1 MENVK
6 FTQGFDELNPPKLS
20 TGLNVLTIL
29 TFIGSAIQI
38 VSSIWGYM
46 SAKTTYDSKDKMLS
60 DLNAEGVP
68 DIARKMVG
76 DPDKFI
82 EMVTKTYENRLPILI
97 IGIVAAALCIYGAM
111 QMRKLKK
118 QGFTF
123 YLVGELLPFLS
134 LALFIGAV
142 GFSGIGFIISIV
154 IALVFIVLYA
164 MQTKNMS

>member
-6 FTQGFDELNPPKLS
+6 FTQGFDDLNPPKLT

-29 TFIGSAIQI
+29 TFIGCALQLGSG
-38 VSSIWGYM
+38 VWGYV
-46 SAKTTYDSKDKMLS
+46 SAKTTYDSKDQVLA
-60 DLNAEGVP
+60 DLNKEGVP
-68 DIARKMVG
+68 DFARKMVG
-76 DPDKFI
+76 NPDDFI
-82 EMVTKTYENRLPILI
+82 KMATNSYENRLPILI
-97 IGIVAAALCIYGAM
+97 ITLVAVALCAYGAI

-134 LALFIGAV
+134 LALFIGVV
-142 GFSGIGFIISIV
+142 GFAGVGFIISIV
-154 IALVFIVLYA
+154 IALIFIVLYA